1 MLFRSYGLVQAFEA
15 IRDSDG
21 DGVFDCLDRPDDAC
35 GVIAASPT
43 STPAPSAPGIIA
55 QGMPTPLTTP
65 SPTPTVPPSQTPTP
79 VETPTPTPTAT
90 PTSTPATTPTTSPG
104 AVACGDV
111 DCDYDVDA
119 VDALWVLRYVAQN
132 GEAACM
138 DKGYTNCDQ
147 FISAVDALYL
157 LRYVAALPLGGGDG
171 CPVIG
176 YGP

>member
-1 MLFRSYGLVQAFEA
+1 
-15 IRDSDG
+15 
-21 DGVFDCLDRPDDAC
+21 
-35 GVIAASPT
+35 
-43 STPAPSAPGIIA
+43 
-55 QGMPTPLTTP
+55 
-65 SPTPTVPPSQTPTP
+65 
-79 VETPTPTPTAT
+79 
-90 PTSTPATTPTTSPG
+90 
-104 AVACGDV
+104 VACGDV
-111 DCDYDVDA
+111 DCDYDVDS

-157 LRYVAALPLGGGDG
+157 LRYVASLPLGGGIG